1 MRERQCVELGGA
13 CGGNSL
19 ALEADGKI
27 RCLTHATDSVRIR
40 RREER
45 NLKGGLGR
53 LRTLPADTQAPRFRT
68 PGHIRRY
75 AERLAHL
82 VTTGQLNRQ
91 VAETALRAAGLGLQ
105 VHQLKSQERLTDALL
120 RLEHGGVA
128 VQMLAMLTTG
138 LADGKRRPL
147 PGRLHALPA
156 SQEPEPA

>member
-1 MRERQCVELGGA
+1 MNERRHCVELDGTCAGIT
-13 CGGNSL
+13 L
-19 ALEADGKI
+19 AVEADGQV
-27 RCLTHATDSVRIR
+27 RCLSHATDPVRIR

-45 NLKGGLGR
+45 NAKGGYGR
-53 LRTLPADTQAPRFRT
+53 LRTLPADTAPPRFST
-68 PGHIRRY
+68 PGHVRRY

-91 VAETALRAAGLGLQ
+91 VAETGLRAASLGLQ
-105 VHQLKSQERLTDALL
+105 VHQLRNQERLTDALL

-147 PGRLHALPA
+147 PGRVHALPVP
-156 SQEPEPA
+156 PEPAS